1 MAEILAVPIQKEVK
15 QPRRYTLEEYFKRE
29 EKAIHKHEYHN
40 GIIVTMPGGKLPH
53 NRIAT
58 KASKLMDNFVE
69 DNELNYIVS
78 NSDTKI
84 RIEEYDKV
92 VYPDAVVIC
101 EIPEYFEDREDTV
114 VNPLIIVEVLSRST
128 QNYDKTLKFE
138 MYRSI
143 PTFKEYVLIHQDK
156 KKVSVYTKQI
166 DNSWILK
173 DYEGEEAVATLYALH
188 NCPLPLNRLYKGLV
202 LKNEK

>member
-92 VYPDAVVIC
+92 LYPDAVVIC
-101 EIPEYFEDREDTV
+101 EIPEYFEDRKDTV

-156 KKVSVYTKQI
+156 KKVSVYTKQT

-173 DYEGEEAVATLYALH
+173 DYEGEEAVATLYALR
-188 NCPLPLNRLYKGLV
+188 NCPLPLKRLYKGLV

>member
-173 DYEGEEAVATLYALH
+173 DYEGEEAVATLYALR